1 MDPHGA
7 RFNSQVLWSEC
18 PVSTDGCTTP
28 ETVSQDWEDI
38 TERFDEGEHVRKS
51 ASSRKWLTDPLGW
64 VNTGCPGSG
73 KFISTKE
80 GTVNVGITGS
90 GTIDGS
96 GLREF
101 NARRP
106 LPWLTGPVY
115 MKSSE
120 FALDS
125 YDPYRPF
132 LLFLVGVK
140 GVTIRDV
147 TLKDSA
153 FWNLRVSA

>member
-1 MDPHGA
+1 
-7 RFNSQVLWSEC
+7 
-18 PVSTDGCTTP
+18 VSML
-28 ETVSQDWEDI
+28 E
-38 TERFDEGEHVRKS
+38 S
-51 ASSRKWLTDPLGW
+51 ASSRKWLTDQLGW

-101 NARRP
+101 NASRP
-106 LPWLTGPVY
+106 LPWLTGAVY
-115 MKSSE
+115 MK
-120 FALDS
+120 
-125 YDPYRPF
+125 F

>member
-1 MDPHGA
+1 
-7 RFNSQVLWSEC
+7 
-18 PVSTDGCTTP
+18 
-28 ETVSQDWEDI
+28 
-38 TERFDEGEHVRKS
+38 
-51 ASSRKWLTDPLGW
+51 
-64 VNTGCPGSG
+64 
-73 KFISTKE
+73 
-80 GTVNVGITGS
+80 
-90 GTIDGS
+90 
-96 GLREF
+96 
-101 NARRP
+101 
-106 LPWLTGPVY
+106 

-132 LLFLVGVK
+132 LLFLIGVK

>member
-1 MDPHGA
+1 M
-7 RFNSQVLWSEC
+7 LE
-18 PVSTDGCTTP
+18 
-28 ETVSQDWEDI
+28 
-38 TERFDEGEHVRKS
+38 S
-51 ASSRKWLTDPLGW
+51 ASSRKWLTDQLGW

-101 NARRP
+101 NASRP
-106 LPWLTGPVY
+106 LPWLTGAVY